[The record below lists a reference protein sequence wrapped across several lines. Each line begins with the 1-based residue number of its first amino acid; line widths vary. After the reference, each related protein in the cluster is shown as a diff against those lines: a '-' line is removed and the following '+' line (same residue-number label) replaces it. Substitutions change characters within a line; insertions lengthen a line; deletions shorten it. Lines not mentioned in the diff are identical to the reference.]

1 MKVIIVGCG
10 KIGKSILQSIIKEK
24 HEVLVIDSDPKTIE
38 QVTNTYDVIGICAN
52 GTSHAKLIE
61 AGVDK
66 AELFVAV
73 TSSDE
78 LNMLSCFIA
87 KKLGAKHTVARIR
100 NTDYNSENL
109 DFIKQSIEL
118 SMIINPELLTA
129 KVIHDIIKLP
139 SASKV
144 KGFATGNFEMLELTL
159 KQNCSVLGLSLY
171 EIRKKLQEKFLVVA
185 IQRDEKVFIP
195 NGNSTIENG
204 DKINVIVSKR
214 DVQKLLKSLGLV
226 SKPIRDVMIVGAGK
240 TSLYLAKLLNE
251 DKTAVKI
258 IEKLEEKCLSAS
270 ENLPSQI
277 MIING
282 DGMSQEVLN
291 EEGVCDADAFVTLTG
306 EDEENILMSF
316 YALKQNVEK
325 VITKINRDELLSIS
339 ANLNLDTVISPKNA
353 VADVLVSYAR
363 ALENSIGSKI
373 ESLYTIMDGAVEV
386 AEFKVLPDFSLIGI
400 KIKDLNLKNNVLIAG
415 IIRNGVTVIPGGYD
429 EILENDS
436 VIIVSSGLG
445 IADLEDIVK

>member
-1 MKVIIVGCG
+1 
-10 KIGKSILQSIIKEK
+10 
-24 HEVLVIDSDPKTIE
+24 
-38 QVTNTYDVIGICAN
+38 
-52 GTSHAKLIE
+52 
-61 AGVDK
+61 
-66 AELFVAV
+66 
-73 TSSDE
+73 
-78 LNMLSCFIA
+78 
-87 KKLGAKHTVARIR
+87 
-100 NTDYNSENL
+100 
-109 DFIKQSIEL
+109 
-118 SMIINPELLTA
+118 
-129 KVIHDIIKLP
+129 
-139 SASKV
+139 
-144 KGFATGNFEMLELTL
+144 MLELTL

-339 ANLNLDTVISPKNA
+339 ASLNLDTIISPKNA

>member
-52 GTSHAKLIE
+52 GTSHAKLFE

-214 DVQKLLKSLGLV
+214 DVQKLLKSLDLA
-226 SKPIRDVMIVGAGK
+226 SKPIRDVMVVGAGK

-339 ANLNLDTVISPKNA
+339 ASLNLDTIISPKNA

-373 ESLYTIMDGAVEV
+373 ETLYTIMDGAVEV